1 MEPQQEGITL
11 ALTPGEA
18 NLARSVFGS
27 TIFYQTVLVHFD
39 SYLSLGRRIGTR

>member
-1 MEPQQEGITL
+1 MEPQQEGSTRV
-11 ALTPGEA
+11 LTPGEV

-27 TIFYQTVLVHFD
+27 TIFYRSVVVHFD